1 MNSPFILENHTEYK
15 EWRDLKLLN
24 YPVQKNKLIFKFDK
38 NIVDEKVLNL
48 FKSTINDYNFVIY
61 EFGSEVLDAELLNF
75 CSALGLTNSVSN
87 LFSDED
93 NISNITNQEEK
104 QHLDPSMIFDDLV
117 GPSPSRAVTPSIPFA
132 QLTWETTLTTD
143 VKEDRKSRI
152 LERALSFTSSS

>member
-61 EFGSEVLDAELLNF
+61 EFR
-75 CSALGLTNSVSN
+75 C
-87 LFSDED
+87 
-93 NISNITNQEEK
+93 
-104 QHLDPSMIFDDLV
+104 
-117 GPSPSRAVTPSIPFA
+117 R
-132 QLTWETTLTTD
+132 TT
-143 VKEDRKSRI
+143 
-152 LERALSFTSSS
+152 